1 MTTLKPGD
9 RVTIVAVVE
18 SEGHDDQ
25 HVIVRIGGTPV
36 QVPASSSSPPRT
48 PPVHYRWPAVCG
60 GDSPDDPWDEDLD
73 RVDCGARLTATAKK
87 ET

>member
-1 MTTLKPGD
+1 MTTLKPGN

-36 QVPASSSSPPRT
+36 QVPASSLLSAEKAPRSNT
-48 PPVHYRWPAVCG
+48 AGRRYAAATLRMTRG
-60 GDSPDDPWDEDLD
+60 T
-73 RVDCGARLTATAKK
+73 RILTGWTA
-87 ET
+87 EHA